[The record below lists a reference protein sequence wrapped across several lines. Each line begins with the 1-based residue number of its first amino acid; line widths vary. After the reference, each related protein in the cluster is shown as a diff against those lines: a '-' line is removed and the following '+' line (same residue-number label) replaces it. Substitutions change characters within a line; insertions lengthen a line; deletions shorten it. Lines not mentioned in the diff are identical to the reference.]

1 MNNPYEKLFAR
12 KRTWTPVKTS
22 KGELKYGAEEA
33 IHRALAIRIM
43 ELPVGSYIEEA
54 LEKDVPRAARDLLK
68 SNVKDEIRHDL
79 ALNYAVDAHGKNQK
93 AEAEAEKLR
102 QAWDSHPDHTLC
114 KALVAERA
122 VFFVVLP
129 FFRFCGDAGLRTI
142 SADISRDEQIHVATN
157 SLVCLDLGLRHSNS
171 LDKLR
176 KATVNWIFEPL
187 KRSEDRYLDK
197 QFWRDQSDNLMY
209 AGKAKGL
216 QDTQRARMP
225 AFFETSNSDL
235 PSYS

>member
-1 MNNPYEKLFAR
+1 ML
-12 KRTWTPVKTS
+12 
-22 KGELKYGAEEA
+22 
-33 IHRALAIRIM
+33 
-43 ELPVGSYIEEA
+43 
-54 LEKDVPRAARDLLK
+54 
-68 SNVKDEIRHDL
+68 
-79 ALNYAVDAHGKNQK
+79 
-93 AEAEAEKLR
+93 
-102 QAWDSHPDHTLC
+102 
-114 KALVAERA
+114 
-122 VFFVVLP
+122 LP

-197 QFWRDQSDNLMY
+197 QFWMDQSDNLMY

-225 AFFETSNSDL
+225 AFFETCNSDL

>member
-1 MNNPYEKLFAR
+1 MNNPYKKLLAR

-197 QFWRDQSDNLMY
+197 QFWMDQSDNLMY

>member
-1 MNNPYEKLFAR
+1 MNNPYEKLLAR

-54 LEKDVPRAARDLLK
+54 LEKDVPRTARNLLK

-197 QFWRDQSDNLMY
+197 QFWMDQSDNLMY

>member
-1 MNNPYEKLFAR
+1 MNNPYEKLLAR

-54 LEKDVPRAARDLLK
+54 LEKDVPRTARDLLK

-197 QFWRDQSDNLMY
+197 QFWMDQSDNLMY

>member
-1 MNNPYEKLFAR
+1 MNNPYEKLLAR

-33 IHRALAIRIM
+33 IYRALAIRIM

-54 LEKDVPRAARDLLK
+54 LEKDVPRTARDLLK

-142 SADISRDEQIHVATN
+142 SADISRDEQIHVSTN

-197 QFWRDQSDNLMY
+197 QFWMDQSDNLMY